1 MSDVDIM
8 AFGGHPDDVEIGCG
22 GTLIKLS
29 DAGYSVVIVDMARGE
44 LGTRGTVDTR
54 DQEAKASAK
63 IIGAMARE
71 NLGLED
77 GNIYVSNESKRKVV
91 EVIREYRPRL
101 ALLPYHEDRHPDHYH
116 ASQLAYEGIFLAGL
130 SRYDTGQGSYRPPRV
145 AYYAGWYEFDPTF
158 IVDITVQFERKMA
171 AIYAFSTQFQPGDTY
186 YQQAGLTSR
195 NYDKVIV
202 SRMTHWGSAVGVEY
216 GEGFLIR
223 GVMRVENPL
232 DVEFSS
238 F

>member
-1 MSDVDIM
+1 MSDVDVM

-29 DAGYSVVIVDMARGE
+29 DAGYSVVIVDMVRGE

-54 DQEAKASAK
+54 DREAKASAK

-77 GNIYVSNESKRKVV
+77 GNIHVSRESKRKVV

-158 IVDITVQFERKMA
+158 IVDITAQFERKME

-202 SRMTHWGSAVGVEY
+202 GRMTHWGSAIGVEY

-232 DVEFSS
+232 EVEFSS

>member
-1 MSDVDIM
+1 MSDVDVM

-29 DAGYSVVIVDMARGE
+29 DTGYSVVIVDMVRGE

-54 DQEAKASAK
+54 DREAKASAK

-77 GNIYVSNESKRKVV
+77 GNIHVSKESKRKVV

-130 SRYDTGQGSYRPPRV
+130 SRYDTGQVCYRPPRV
-145 AYYAGWYEFDPTF
+145 AYYAGWYEFDPSF
-158 IVDITVQFERKMA
+158 IVDITAQFERKMD
-171 AIYAFSTQFQPGDTY
+171 AIYAFSTQFQHGDTF

-195 NYDKVIV
+195 SYDKVIV
-202 SRMTHWGSAVGVEY
+202 SRMTHWGSAIGVEY

-223 GVMRVENPL
+223 GVMRVDNPL
-232 DVEFSS
+232 EVEFSS

>member
-1 MSDVDIM
+1 MSDVDVM
-8 AFGGHPDDVEIGCG
+8 AFGSHPDDVEIGCG

-29 DAGYSVVIVDMARGE
+29 DAGFSVVVVDMVRGE
-44 LGTRGTVDTR
+44 LGTRGTVDAR

-77 GNIYVSNESKRKVV
+77 GNIHVSNESKRKVV

-130 SRYDTGQGSYRPPRV
+130 GRYDTGQKSYRPPRI

-158 IVDITVQFERKMA
+158 IVDITAQFERKMK

-202 SRMTHWGSAVGVEY
+202 GRMTHWGSAIGVEY

-232 DVEFSS
+232 EVEFSS